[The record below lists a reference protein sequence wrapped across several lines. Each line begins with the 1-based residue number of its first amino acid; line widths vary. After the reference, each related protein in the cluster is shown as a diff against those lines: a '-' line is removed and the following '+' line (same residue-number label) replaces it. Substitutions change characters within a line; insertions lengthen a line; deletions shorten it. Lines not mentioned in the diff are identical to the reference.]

1 MTESR
6 PKPGTVSLVKGKAA
20 GRSTRKSTPGASK
33 QPVRSNR
40 DRIVDSAWELFWL
53 RGYHATSIAE
63 IAQLAGLPKGSI
75 YNYFESKEAL
85 LLVVLGRLKYQTET
99 ELRLKVLQGTLSPSD
114 LVARLL
120 EHYLELYAKLD
131 FGRGDPL
138 GGRMAELADTHP
150 RLAELLRPL
159 QQAWLTVV
167 TQKIWAYATVNRIPA
182 LVEKAD
188 ALAWVIWAALQ
199 GVLIQMKI
207 AHSSEPLNEARQTL
221 VPMVASY
228 VAALASGDVLE

>member
-1 MTESR
+1 MKEPRIKASV
-6 PKPGTVSLVKGKAA
+6 VSLTGGKAP
-20 GRSTRKSTPGASK
+20 GHTQRKTVRAANR
-33 QPVRSNR
+33 QPVKSNR
-40 DRIVDSAWELFWL
+40 DRIVESAWELFWL

-75 YNYFESKEAL
+75 YNYFDSKEAL
-85 LLVVLGRLKYQTET
+85 LLFVLGRLKYQTET

-114 LVARLL
+114 LVTRLL
-120 EHYLELYAKLD
+120 DHYLELYARLD
-131 FGRGDPL
+131 YGRGDPL

-150 RLAELLRPL
+150 KLMEQLRPL

-199 GVLIQMKI
+199 GALIQMKI
-207 AHSSEPLNEARQTL
+207 THSDEPLIEAKLTL
-221 VPMVASY
+221 VPMIASY
-228 VAALASGDVLE
+228 VAALASGDVLA

>member
-1 MTESR
+1 MS
-6 PKPGTVSLVKGKAA
+6 KGTVTSRTLRKT
-20 GRSTRKSTPGASK
+20 TRGALR
-33 QPVRSNR
+33 QPPKNNR

-75 YNYFESKEAL
+75 YNYFSSKEAL
-85 LLVVLGRLKYQTET
+85 LQVVLGRLKYQTET

-114 LVARLL
+114 IVQRLL
-120 EHYLELYAKLD
+120 HHYLELYAQLEY
-131 FGRGDPL
+131 GRGDPL
-138 GGRMAELADTHP
+138 GGRMAELADTNP
-150 RLAELLRPL
+150 ALAEKLRPL

-207 AHSSEPLNEARQTL
+207 AHSGEPLLEAQQTL

-228 VAALASGDVLE
+228 VAALASGDVLA

>member
-1 MTESR
+1 MAEPRPRPGVTGVSKDKTPSR
-6 PKPGTVSLVKGKAA
+6 IQ
-20 GRSTRKSTPGASK
+20 RKTARGASR

-53 RGYHATSIAE
+53 RGYHATSIAD

-75 YNYFESKEAL
+75 YNYFASKEAL
-85 LLVVLGRLKYQTET
+85 VLVVLGRLKYQTET

-114 LVARLL
+114 IVQRLL
-120 EHYLELYAKLD
+120 DHYLELYARLEY
-131 FGRGDPL
+131 GRGDPL

-150 RLAELLRPL
+150 RLAEQLRPL

-207 AHSSEPLNEARQTL
+207 AHSSEPLREAKQTL
-221 VPMVASY
+221 IPMVASY
-228 VAALASGDVLE
+228 VAALASGDVLS

>member
-1 MTESR
+1 MTEPR
-6 PKPGTVSLVKGKAA
+6 PKPAVVGLTGGKAPVRVQRKPARGA
-20 GRSTRKSTPGASK
+20 GK
-33 QPVRSNR
+33 QPARSNR

-120 EHYLELYAKLD
+120 DHYLELYAKLEY
-131 FGRGDPL
+131 GRGDPL

-188 ALAWVIWAALQ
+188 TLAWVIWAALQ

-207 AHSSEPLNEARQTL
+207 AHSGEPLNEAKQTL

>member
-1 MTESR
+1 MTEPRS
-6 PKPGTVSLVKGKAA
+6 KSVLAGAKG
-20 GRSTRKSTPGASK
+20 GTPGRVQRKTTRGASRS
-33 QPVRSNR
+33 PVKSNR

-75 YNYFESKEAL
+75 YNYFDSKEAL

-114 LVARLL
+114 LVLRLL
-120 EHYLELYAKLD
+120 DHYLELYARLE

-138 GGRMAELADTHP
+138 GGRMAELSGTHP
-150 RLAELLRPL
+150 RLAEQLRPL

-188 ALAWVIWAALQ
+188 ALAWVIWASLQ
-199 GVLIQMKI
+199 GVLIQMQI
-207 AHSSEPLNEARQTL
+207 AHSGEPLSEAKETL